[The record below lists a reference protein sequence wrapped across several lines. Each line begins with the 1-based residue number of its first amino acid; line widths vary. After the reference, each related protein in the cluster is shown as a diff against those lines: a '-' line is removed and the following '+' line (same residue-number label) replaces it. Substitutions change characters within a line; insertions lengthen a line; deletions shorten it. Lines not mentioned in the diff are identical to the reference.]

1 MAYIGAT
8 ARDRWSA
15 GGQEDAPST
24 MSREIEVITEFFGA
38 IGSRDTNTAIKFFS
52 GDAVYHNMPM
62 RPVTGPTS
70 IREVLDG
77 FLKPASEVD
86 WQMRH
91 IAQTGNVVLTERVD
105 RFLIN
110 GKWVTLPVMGVF
122 EFEDGRIT
130 AWRDYFDLATWT
142 KQMQED

>member
-8 ARDRWSA
+8 ARVRWSA
-15 GGQEDAPST
+15 ASQEETHST
-24 MSREIEVITEFFGA
+24 MSREIEVITEFIGA
-38 IGSRDTNTAIKFFS
+38 INSRDANTAVKFFS
-52 GDAVYHNMPM
+52 GDGVYHNMPM
-62 RPVTGPTS
+62 QPVTGPTG
-70 IREVLDG
+70 IREVLDS

-105 RFLIN
+105 RFSIN

-142 KQMQED
+142 KQLQED